1 MNPKD
6 PLLHPDLLQD
16 CLSLTKDTIDT
27 FQKIK
32 QKRSAMISPIQTL
45 GQGLHKHSTMPK
57 QDNAPQITDEMLDD
71 FRKSKYF
78 SFMDGPYKMIK
89 AWEEFKSSYSVS
101 SSGRDWEIQCLVVG
115 DKNYWKQKGQD
126 GYTSGLFEEMCWVED
141 LMAHPDFKFIRSVK
155 RLSDGEVF
163 CIGDSVRYCPVSRYG
178 SFVIEK
184 IWINTIDKERCMVS
198 DKDQCLV
205 ETIDASLEKI
215 KASIQEEKPL
225 QRPIL
230 GLQPEYFWKQE
241 RLNEIRQ
248 AMSRYIEEKK
258 DIPVVWVTE
267 EFALREW
274 TENNKHRI

>member
-101 SSGRDWEIQCLVVG
+101 SSGKIDDLGNERWYLRENNPANSEPIGHIGYYTHSNLEGRSCGKYSTYRWFESKELAEAYRDNV
-115 DKNYWKQKGQD
+115 
-126 GYTSGLFEEMCWVED
+126 
-141 LMAHPDFKFIRSVK
+141 LMADQIRNYKPCPIGIIPEWLWKEQRIKELKAAIK
-155 RLSDGEVF
+155 RYLEYDKKQLNLEWVYELS
-163 CIGDSVRYCPVSRYG
+163 
-178 SFVIEK
+178 
-184 IWINTIDKERCMVS
+184 
-198 DKDQCLV
+198 
-205 ETIDASLEKI
+205 ALE
-215 KASIQEEKPL
+215 AWHHAWQ
-225 QRPIL
+225 QD
-230 GLQPEYFWKQE
+230 
-241 RLNEIRQ
+241 
-248 AMSRYIEEKK
+248 IEEKSK
-258 DIPVVWVTE
+258 IKGGE
-267 EFALREW
+267 G
-274 TENNKHRI
+274 I